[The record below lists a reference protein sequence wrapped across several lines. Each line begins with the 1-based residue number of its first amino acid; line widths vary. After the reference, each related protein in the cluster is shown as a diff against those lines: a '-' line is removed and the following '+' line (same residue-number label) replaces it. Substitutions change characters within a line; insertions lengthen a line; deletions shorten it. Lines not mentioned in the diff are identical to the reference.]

1 MLKNNLELQ
10 RHTLWQRWVLLG
22 AAAALSAAC
31 ATTPMPQQNTS
42 SFHKSSIGDL
52 EPLFEDSYSEIQ
64 MGGIDEVLFHAIS
77 LMGTPYKWGGNT
89 PEEGFDCSGLIRY
102 VFDESAGVRLPR
114 TTTQMISTPAPSV
127 RRSRL
132 QSGDVVFFATN
143 GGRRVSHAGIY
154 VGEGR
159 FIHAPS
165 TGNNVRI
172 DKLDNPYWNRAYISA
187 KRFLN

>member
-1 MLKNNLELQ
+1 MLI
-10 RHTLWQRWVLLG
+10 T
-22 AAAALSAAC
+22 AAAFTAAC
-31 ATTPMPQQNTS
+31 ATAPMPQQQTS
-42 SFHKSSIGDL
+42 SFQRNSIGHNL

-64 MGGIDEVLFHAIS
+64 LGGIDDVLFHAIS
-77 LMGTPYKWGGNT
+77 LMGIPYKWGGTT
-89 PEEGFDCSGLIRY
+89 PDEGFDCSGLIRY

-114 TTTQMISTPAPSV
+114 TTAQMISAPAPNV
-127 RRSRL
+127 KRSRL

-165 TGNNVRI
+165 TGSSVRI
-172 DKLDNPYWNRAYISA
+172 DKLENPYWSSAYISA
-187 KRFLN
+187 KRFLD

>member
-1 MLKNNLELQ
+1 MIKSDDKQ
-10 RHTLWQRWVLLG
+10 QPKTLWQRWVLLG
-22 AAAALSAAC
+22 VAAALSAAC
-31 ATTPMPQQNTS
+31 ATTPVPQQNS
-42 SFHKSSIGDL
+42 SAFHKSSIGDL

-114 TTTQMISTPAPSV
+114 TTAQMISAPAPSV
-127 RRSRL
+127 SRNRL

-165 TGNNVRI
+165 AGSNVRI
-172 DKLDNPYWNRAYISA
+172 DKLENPYWSRAYISA
-187 KRFLN
+187 KRFLH